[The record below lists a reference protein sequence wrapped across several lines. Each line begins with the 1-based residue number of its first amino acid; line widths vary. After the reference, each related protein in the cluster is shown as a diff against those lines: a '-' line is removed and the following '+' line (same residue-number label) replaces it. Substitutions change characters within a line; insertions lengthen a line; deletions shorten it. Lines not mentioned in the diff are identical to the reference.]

1 MVRKLTLHAFSQTTS
16 LPLAS
21 NHDFREICFSTSY
34 TLHFLTHCGKGVGA
48 YTSYTESQWCS
59 DVKCCLKDVTEELAV
74 MMTRLK
80 DVTEELAVIMTR
92 LKDVTEA
99 LAMMMTTRLE
109 GEEDRDSSQMGLAL
123 SISHS
128 RSRFPSLANELLC
141 YHPST
146 NKVNL

>member
-80 DVTEELAVIMTR
+80 DVTE
-92 LKDVTEA
+92 A

-109 GEEDRDSSQMGLAL
+109 GEEDRDSSQMGLEL

>member
-80 DVTEELAVIMTR
+80 DVTE
-92 LKDVTEA
+92 A

>member
-1 MVRKLTLHAFSQTTS
+1 MVRKLTLHALSQTTS
-16 LPLAS
+16 FPLAS

-48 YTSYTESQWCS
+48 YTSYTGSQWCS
-59 DVKCCLKDVTEELAV
+59 DVKCCLKDVSEELAV

-80 DVTEELAVIMTR
+80 DVTET
-92 LKDVTEA
+92 

-109 GEEDRDSSQMGLAL
+109 GKEDRDSSQMGLAL

-128 RSRFPSLANELLC
+128 LALAFLLSLMSFSVIT
-141 YHPST
+141 PPPT
-146 NKVNL
+146 K

>member
-74 MMTRLK
+74 
-80 DVTEELAVIMTR
+80 IMTR

-109 GEEDRDSSQMGLAL
+109 GEEDRDSSQMGLEL